1 MRLGNHGGQLFIFWI
16 DGESCESVG
25 GFWKDRLMQTESVK
39 IVAQSG
45 KVQAPVK
52 SLEPAPLLL
61 VMVDMMLRSASL
73 PLGFPSLD
81 EGGFLKDRA
90 MEINPMAQVGTGAA
104 IHHAEAT
111 QLRDALRELW
121 DFRKS

>member
-1 MRLGNHGGQLFIFWI
+1 
-16 DGESCESVG
+16 
-25 GFWKDRLMQTESVK
+25 MQTESVK

-61 VMVDMMLRSASL
+61 VMVDVMLRSASL
-73 PLGFPSLD
+73 PLGLPSLD

-90 MEINPMAQVGTGAA
+90 MEINPMAQVGTGGA

>member
-1 MRLGNHGGQLFIFWI
+1 
-16 DGESCESVG
+16 
-25 GFWKDRLMQTESVK
+25 MQTESVK

-45 KVQAPVK
+45 KVQAPMK
-52 SLEPAPLLL
+52 SLEPAPLLF
-61 VMVDMMLRSASL
+61 VMVDVMLRSASL
-73 PLGFPSLD
+73 PLGLPSLD
-81 EGGFLKDRA
+81 EEGFLKDRA
-90 MEINPMAQVGTGAA
+90 VEINLMAQVGTGGA

>member
-1 MRLGNHGGQLFIFWI
+1 
-16 DGESCESVG
+16 
-25 GFWKDRLMQTESVK
+25 MQTESVK

-45 KVQAPVK
+45 KVQAPMK

-81 EGGFLKDRA
+81 EEEFLKDRA
-90 MEINPMAQVGTGAA
+90 VGINPMAQVGTGGA
-104 IHHAEAT
+104 IYRAEAT
-111 QLRDALRELW
+111 SSGMLCGSCGISESR
-121 DFRKS
+121 SP